1 MSAQSATRRVWTT
14 RLASSP
20 PLSTVRLG
28 PGTRKTPTR
37 RVAHPRMPENEPARR
52 GGAPTRVRS
61 PRSPPRRPPP
71 PPRRSSSSTGSSI
84 APRRRERSAPSSPTR
99 TRATGRTRTRRR
111 RPKTNGTRRVTRPR
125 FFRRVGRS
133 ARRVCRAKNP
143 GVRRRSRGWTK
154 RRAPTRFAKPSA
166 EKRSALCLSS
176 PSSGMCC
183 CAASRSKRSACSARG
198 CTGCPPRRRQR
209 LESRAATQKK
219 TRTSRQGRF
228 LRGVRFRTRSR
239 LCSFLSRRL
248 RAGIVPPR

>member
-28 PGTRKTPTR
+28 PGTR
-37 RVAHPRMPENEPARR
+37 RVAHPRMPANEPARG

-71 PPRRSSSSTGSSI
+71 PPRRSSSSTGSST
-84 APRRRERSAPSSPTR
+84 APRRHTRSAPSTPTR

-111 RPKTNGTRRVTRPR
+111 RPKANKTRRVTRPR
-125 FFRRVGRS
+125 MPVGRS
-133 ARRVCRAKNP
+133 ARRVCRARNP

-154 RRAPTRFAKPSA
+154 RRAPTRFAKPNA

-176 PSSGMCC
+176 PSSGTCC
-183 CAASRSKRSACSARG
+183 CAASRSKRTKCSAIG
-198 CTGCPPRRRQR
+198 CTGCPPRRRRRRGRARGAKTQTKTVRRQR
-209 LESRAATQKK
+209 RFSRGA
-219 TRTSRQGRF
+219 
-228 LRGVRFRTRSR
+228 RFRFR
-239 LCSFLSRRL
+239 SFLSRRL
-248 RAGIVPPR
+248 RLGVVPPEG